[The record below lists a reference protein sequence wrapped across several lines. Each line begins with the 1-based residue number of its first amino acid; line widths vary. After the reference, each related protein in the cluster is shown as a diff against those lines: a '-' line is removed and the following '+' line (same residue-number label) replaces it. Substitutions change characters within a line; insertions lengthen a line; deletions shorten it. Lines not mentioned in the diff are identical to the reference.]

1 MGTVN
6 LETAQRE
13 ELKNTQQN
21 NTHHQYSRTRTHLHT
36 MVNLLFST
44 FAVVTGVA
52 SGFPSSDLFSCGQDT
67 NGLDRKPGDFWM
79 EDCNACICQNDNVKS
94 CTRKLCG
101 TDQFFCEDSNRQV
114 KKEGETW
121 MQDGDECTCTGGN
134 TECKSPALI
143 EDDQSCGVDANG
155 QARNPGDVWTE
166 DCNTCSCLPIGVKRC
181 SRRLCPQTTTPPA
194 FIDPRLESCG
204 GRNPGDE
211 WMENCNKCSCLSSG
225 VKRCTKNLCGP
236 SGPPPGFDCG
246 GRNPGDQWMEDCN
259 TCSCMVSGIKR
270 CSSKLCPDASCKD
283 ESGAERTEGET
294 WSQSN
299 NSEQCVCNEGN
310 VFCRPLLA
318 EVSSPAP
325 VDRTCGGREQ
335 GASWMEDCNTCS
347 CLANDVKRC
356 SKKLCG
362 CVDSLGNKRTEGES
376 WEQEDSSC
384 SCSGGVVGCTPLT
397 APFPFDPR
405 EKIREKGCGVDENGR
420 ERQPGDSWKD
430 DCNTCKCLTSGT
442 PRCTRQFCGVNF
454 G

>member
-1 MGTVN
+1 MGSQPGN
-6 LETAQRE
+6 SLEARTKKHTTKQYTSSIF
-13 ELKNTQQN
+13 KNTH
-21 NTHHQYSRTRTHLHT
+21 THRHT

-155 QARNPGDVWTE
+155 QARNPGNVWTE

-204 GRNPGDE
+204 GRNPGDQ
-211 WMENCNKCSCLSSG
+211 WMEN
-225 VKRCTKNLCGP
+225 
-236 SGPPPGFDCG
+236 
-246 GRNPGDQWMEDCN
+246 CN
-259 TCSCMVSGIKR
+259 TCSCMESGIKR
-270 CSSKLCPDASCKD
+270 CSSKLCPSEASCKD
-283 ESGAERTEGET
+283 ESGADRTEGET
-294 WSQSN
+294 WSQRN
-299 NSEQCVCNEGN
+299 NSEQCVCTGGN
-310 VFCRPLLA
+310 VFCRPLLTE

-325 VDRTCGGREQ
+325 VDQTCGGREQ
-335 GASWMEDCNTCS
+335 GASWMEDCNTCF

-362 CVDSLGNKRTEGES
+362 CGDSLGNKRTEG
-376 WEQEDSSC
+376 
-384 SCSGGVVGCTPLT
+384 G
-397 APFPFDPR
+397 
-405 EKIREKGCGVDENGR
+405 
-420 ERQPGDSWKD
+420 
-430 DCNTCKCLTSGT
+430 
-442 PRCTRQFCGVNF
+442 
-454 G
+454 

>member
-1 MGTVN
+1 MGHV
-6 LETAQRE
+6 
-13 ELKNTQQN
+13 
-21 NTHHQYSRTRTHLHT
+21 HWS
-36 MVNLLFST
+36 
-44 FAVVTGVA
+44 
-52 SGFPSSDLFSCGQDT
+52 
-67 NGLDRKPGDFWM
+67 
-79 EDCNACICQNDNVKS
+79 
-94 CTRKLCG
+94 
-101 TDQFFCEDSNRQV
+101 
-114 KKEGETW
+114 
-121 MQDGDECTCTGGN
+121 N
-134 TECKSPALI
+134 TECKSPPNSAPVKV
-143 EDDQSCGVDANG
+143 DQSCGVDPNG
-155 QARNPGDVWTE
+155 EARNPGDVWTE
-166 DCNTCSCLPIGVKRC
+166 DCNTCSCLPAGVKRC
-181 SRRLCPQTTTPPA
+181 SRRLCPQTTPL
-194 FIDPRLESCG
+194 PRKEVDSSCG

-211 WMENCNKCSCLSSG
+211 WMES
-225 VKRCTKNLCGP
+225 
-236 SGPPPGFDCG
+236 
-246 GRNPGDQWMEDCN
+246 CN
-259 TCSCMVSGIKR
+259 TCSCMDSGIKR

-283 ESGAERTEGET
+283 ESGADRTEGET

-299 NSEQCVCNEGN
+299 NGEQCVCTGGN

-325 VDRTCGGREQ
+325 VERTCGGREQ
-335 GASWMEDCNTCS
+335 GASWMEDCNTCT

-405 EKIREKGCGVDENGR
+405 DEAAKKGCGVDENGR

-430 DCNTCKCLTSGT
+430 DCNTCKCLSSGT